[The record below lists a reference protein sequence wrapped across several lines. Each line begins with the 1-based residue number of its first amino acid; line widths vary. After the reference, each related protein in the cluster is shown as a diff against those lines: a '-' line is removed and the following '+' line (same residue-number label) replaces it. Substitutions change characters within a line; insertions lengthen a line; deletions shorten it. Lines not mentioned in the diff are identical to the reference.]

1 MKIQVCGSPAL
12 ISDRSLSFSPEDHQ
26 MLLFHTHSR
35 PILFHTNNRVVF
47 ESILSVTRAH
57 VAAGDALLPIA

>member
-12 ISDRSLSFSPEDHQ
+12 ISDRSLSFSPENHQ

-35 PILFHTNNRVVF
+35 VVL
-47 ESILSVTRAH
+47 ESIVSATQAH
-57 VAAGDALLPIA
+57 VAAGGALLPIA